1 MARDSSVQQCGICEN
16 ACPIPSGGIGRCGRY
31 GNRDGV
37 VSELFPNRYI
47 MACPI
52 RIETMPMLHFHP
64 GGRFLQ
70 VSTVGCNFDCPGC
83 ISTVIVREMNPKSK
97 ALQELTPRQVVEKAI
112 QNECLGIAFLMND
125 PLAAF
130 DTFLAV
136 AELAKEKGLYVG
148 CSSNGYF
155 SEESVNKLLPVLDFI
170 NIGIKGLSDEPYRAC
185 AGFKGV
191 APVLRN
197 IGMLHRGGVHIELA
211 CIHKKD
217 NAEELLELCTVIR
230 DISPDIPLQVMRF
243 IPLEGA
249 DPGQEPLIRET
260 EALSRLMRAHLPH
273 VYVFNSPGTQ
283 ELNTV
288 CPSCGETAFS
298 RDFYGPM
305 GARLKECAGPQT
317 AGIACPR
324 CGHPLDV
331 RGAVHVSD
339 FREKDF
345 QGGYPF
351 TRALEIVESILIA
364 IGVESKAEVVKVWEH
379 LLCNGKM
386 HDLHHDIQ
394 RVETYV
400 QMIRFFGGLV
410 HCEDSANILADYL
423 AEKTEVVR
431 SVCRERG
438 TRPRVYYAMGK
449 PQFCIKGER
458 FENGLVEICN
468 GISVNREISV
478 RGRPGE
484 SIPLKVLEELN
495 PEIIFIS
502 AFISNS
508 PEDFYQECVEKGL
521 DIDAVRNRRI
531 HTAPIPSSDFGCPKW
546 ILGLMNIANEMH
558 RGGERPFDIFKE
570 ATEFY
575 ARFYGMPFNM
585 RDVNR
590 SFGKPNA
597 AWTWADGAPRI
608 SPVSL

>member
-1 MARDSSVQQCGICEN
+1 MAADSSVQLCRICEN
-16 ACPIPSGGIGRCGRY
+16 ACPIPSGGVGRCGRY

-37 VSELFPNRYI
+37 VSELYPNRYLLT
-47 MACPI
+47 CPI

-83 ISTVIVREMNPKSK
+83 VSTVIVREMNPESR
-97 ALQELTPRQVVEKAI
+97 ALRELSPEQVVEKAV
-112 QNECLGIAFLMND
+112 QAGCVGIAFLMND

-136 AELAKEKGLYVG
+136 AKSAKENGLYVG

-155 SEESVNKLLPVLDFI
+155 SVESINRLLPVLDFI
-170 NIGIKGLSDEPYRAC
+170 NIGIKGLSDELYRAC

-197 IGMLHRGGVHIELA
+197 INMLHQGGVHIELA

-217 NAEELLELCTVIR
+217 NAQELLELCAVIR
-230 DISPDIPLQVMRF
+230 DISPDMPLQMMRF

-260 EALSRLMRAHLPH
+260 EALSRRMRTLLPH
-273 VYVFNSPGTQ
+273 VYVFNSPGTK
-283 ELNTV
+283 ELDTV
-288 CPSCGETAFS
+288 CPSCGETVFS

-305 GARLKECAGPQT
+305 GARLKNRDRPREERISCPECS
-317 AGIACPR
+317 
-324 CGHPLDV
+324 HPLDV
-331 RGAVHVSD
+331 RGVVNSID

-351 TRALEIVESILIA
+351 TRALEIVESVLIA
-364 IGVESKAEVVKVWEH
+364 IGVESKAEVVQVWEY
-379 LLCNGKM
+379 LLCNAKM

-394 RVETYV
+394 RVEKYV
-400 QMIRFFGGLV
+400 QMIRFFGSLV
-410 HCEDSANILADYL
+410 HREGAANILADYL
-423 AEKTEVVR
+423 EEKTEMVQAA
-431 SVCRERG
+431 CRERG

-449 PQFCIKGER
+449 PQFCLKGER
-458 FENGLVEICN
+458 FENNLVEICN
-468 GISVNREISV
+468 GISVNREIEV
-478 RGRPGE
+478 RGRPGM
-484 SIPLKVLEELN
+484 SIPLKTLEELN

-508 PEDFYQECVEKGL
+508 PVDFYQECVEKGL
-521 DIDAVRNRRI
+521 DIDAVRNKRI

-558 RGGERPFDIFKE
+558 HGERPFDIFKE

-575 ARFYGMPFNM
+575 TRFYGVSFNM
-585 RDVNR
+585 QDVNR
-590 SFGKPNA
+590 SFGKPDA
-597 AWTWADGAPRI
+597 AWTWEAVARR
-608 SPVSL
+608 SPPVVL

>member
-1 MARDSSVQQCGICEN
+1 
-16 ACPIPSGGIGRCGRY
+16 
-31 GNRDGV
+31 
-37 VSELFPNRYI
+37 
-47 MACPI
+47 
-52 RIETMPMLHFHP
+52 MPMLHFHP

-83 ISTVIVREMNPKSK
+83 ISTVIVREMNPDSR
-97 ALQELTPRQVVEKAI
+97 ALQELTPGQIVEKAI
-112 QNECLGIAFLMND
+112 HDECLGIAFLMND

-136 AELAKEKGLYVG
+136 AELAKENGLYVG

-155 SEESVNKLLPVLDFI
+155 SVESVNKLLPVLDFI
-170 NIGIKGLSDEPYRAC
+170 NIGIKGLSDERYRAC

-197 IGMLHRGGVHIELA
+197 INMLHQGGVHIELA
-211 CIHKKD
+211 CIHRKD
-217 NAEELLELCTVIR
+217 NAAELLDLCAVIK
-230 DISPDIPLQVMRF
+230 DISPKIPLQVMRF

-260 EALSRLMRAHLPH
+260 EALSRKMRALLPH
-273 VYVFNSPGTQ
+273 VYVFNSPGTK
-283 ELNTV
+283 ELDTV
-288 CPSCGETAFS
+288 CPSCGETVLS

-305 GARLKECAGPQT
+305 GARLKTPAWGQEERISCPEC
-317 AGIACPR
+317 R
-324 CGHPLDV
+324 HPLDV
-331 RGAVHVSD
+331 RGEVNISD

-364 IGVESKAEVVKVWEH
+364 IGVESKAEVIQVWEY

-394 RVETYV
+394 QVEKYV
-400 QMIRFFGGLV
+400 QMIRFFGSLV
-410 HCEDSANILADYL
+410 HREGSANILAAYL
-423 AEKTEVVR
+423 EEKTESVR
-431 SVCRERG
+431 AVCLERG

-458 FENGLVEICN
+458 FENNLVEICN
-468 GISVNREISV
+468 GISVNREITVS
-478 RGRPGE
+478 GRPGM
-484 SIPLKVLEELN
+484 SIPLKTLEDLN

-508 PEDFYQECVEKGL
+508 PVDFYQECVEKGL
-521 DIDAVRNRRI
+521 DIDAVQNKRI
-531 HTAPIPSSDFGCPKW
+531 YTSPIPSSDFGCPKW

-558 RGGERPFDIFKE
+558 QGERPFDIFKE
-570 ATEFY
+570 ATGFY
-575 ARFYGMPFNM
+575 ARFYGVPFNM
-585 RDVNR
+585 QDVNR
-590 SFGKPNA
+590 SFGKPDA
-597 AWTWADGAPRI
+597 AWTWEAEEQRP
-608 SPVSL
+608 SSVPV

>member
-1 MARDSSVQQCGICEN
+1 MGGDTSVRICPICEN
-16 ACPIPSGGIGRCGRY
+16 ACPIPLGGVGRCGRY

-37 VSELFPNRYI
+37 VSELYPNRYLL
-47 MACPI
+47 ACPI

-83 ISTVIVREMNPKSK
+83 ISTVIVREMNPDSR
-97 ALQELTPRQVVEKAI
+97 ALHELSPEQVVAKAV
-112 QNECLGIAFLMND
+112 QEGCMGIAFLMND

-155 SEESVNKLLPVLDFI
+155 SVKSIKRLLPVLDFI
-170 NIGIKGLSDEPYRAC
+170 NIGIKGLSSAPYRAC

-197 IGMLHRGGVHIELA
+197 IILLHEGGIHVELA

-217 NAEELLELCTVIR
+217 NAEELLELCSVIR
-230 DISPDIPLQVMRF
+230 GISPHIPLQVMRF

-260 EALSRLMRAHLPH
+260 EALSRRMRTVLPH

-283 ELNTV
+283 ELDTV
-288 CPSCGETAFS
+288 CPQCGETALR

-305 GARLKECAGPQT
+305 GARLQHRAWEPEEGVS
-317 AGIACPR
+317 CPGCR
-324 CGHPLDV
+324 HPLDI
-331 RGAVHVSD
+331 RGEVNITD

-364 IGVESKAEVVKVWEH
+364 MGVESKAEVVQVWEH
-379 LLCNGKM
+379 LLCNGKL

-394 RVETYV
+394 RVDKYTR
-400 QMIRFFGGLV
+400 MIRSFGALV
-410 HCEDSANILADYL
+410 HREASAAVLADYL
-423 AEKTEVVR
+423 DEKTAAVR
-431 SVCRERG
+431 SACLERG
-438 TRPRVYYAMGK
+438 TRPRAYYAMGK

-458 FENGLVEICN
+458 FENHLVEVCN
-468 GISVNREISV
+468 GVSVNREIEV
-478 RGRPGE
+478 RGRPGM
-484 SIPLKVLEELN
+484 SIPLETLEAMN

-508 PEDFYQECVEKGL
+508 PQDFHAECVEKGL
-521 DIDAVRNRRI
+521 DIDAVRNKRI

-546 ILGLMNIANEMH
+546 ILGLMNIANEMAE
-558 RGGERPFDIFKE
+558 GERPFNIIEE
-570 ATEFY
+570 ATDFY
-575 ARFYGMPFNM
+575 ARFYGVSFDM
-585 RDVNR
+585 RAVNR

-597 AWTWADGAPRI
+597 AWTWGAASRRT
-608 SPVSL
+608 SPVSV